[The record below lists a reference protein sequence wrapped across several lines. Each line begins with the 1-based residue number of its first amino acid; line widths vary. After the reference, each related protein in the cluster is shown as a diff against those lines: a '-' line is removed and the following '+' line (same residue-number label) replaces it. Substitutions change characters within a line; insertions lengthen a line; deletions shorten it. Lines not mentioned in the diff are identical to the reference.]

1 MHSMMPTEMIG
12 RAESHLGELHSVR
25 RKACSRGAD
34 GDGVDGWL
42 GRLGNAHADA
52 QANDDRLWSSNLG
65 IAADIDCIGVICHL
79 LHLQ

>member
-1 MHSMMPTEMIG
+1 MHAMMPTEMIG

-52 QANDDRLWSSNLG
+52 QANMIGSGPRIWELRQIL
-65 IAADIDCIGVICHL
+65 IASV
-79 LHLQ
+79 